1 MQNGDRFVI
10 ILFRNQGGGLVPLNL
25 YYFEGSDWLLALG
38 TLPTH
43 CTFFSYNVG

>member
-25 YYFEGSDWLLALG
+25 YYFEGSDWPLALG